1 MWTLVLV
8 SDQTQSEN
16 VNFIKI
22 CYEKLLF
29 YLFMTTELFI
39 EYFCNIKLCFL
50 WRFDDKMAVIYQEMV
65 CALIL
70 FNVYYFT
77 ALHHAAW
84 QSHKEVM
91 QPLLSAGA
99 SLSLV
104 DEEVVKSSVNL
115 RR

>member
-1 MWTLVLV
+1 
-8 SDQTQSEN
+8 
-16 VNFIKI
+16 
-22 CYEKLLF
+22 
-29 YLFMTTELFI
+29 
-39 EYFCNIKLCFL
+39 
-50 WRFDDKMAVIYQEMV
+50 MV

-115 RR
+115 RS